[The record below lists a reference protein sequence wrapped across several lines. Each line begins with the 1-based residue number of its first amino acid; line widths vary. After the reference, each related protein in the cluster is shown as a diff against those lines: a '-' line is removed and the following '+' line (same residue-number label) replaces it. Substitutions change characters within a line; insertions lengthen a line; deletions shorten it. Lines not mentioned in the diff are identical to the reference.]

1 MFNKESKMR
10 LRNVKNAKEII
21 DSSELVI
28 TENVFDNNHKLYIEI
43 GCGKGDFIIE
53 NALRNPDINYIGIE
67 KYESVLVRALQKV
80 DIIPPNLRFMC
91 IDALTLSDYFN
102 HNVDQIFLNF
112 SDPWPKKRH
121 AKRRLTSPVFL
132 DLYNKISRDSIN
144 IKMKTDNK
152 GLFAYS
158 IKEFNN
164 NGFFIEDISLDL
176 PEDYEN
182 NIMTEY
188 EKKFRKENININYV
202 KVKKEVKYG
211 R

>member
-1 MFNKESKMR
+1 MR

-121 AKRRLTSPVFL
+121 AKRRLTSPIFL

-152 GLFAYS
+152 DLFAYS

-164 NGFFIEDISLDL
+164 NGFYIEDISLDL

-188 EKKFRKENININYV
+188 EKKFRKNNININYI

>member
-1 MFNKESKMR
+1 MR

-121 AKRRLTSPVFL
+121 AKRRLTSPIFL

-152 GLFAYS
+152 DLFAYS
-158 IKEFNN
+158 IKQFNN
-164 NGFFIEDISLDL
+164 NQFYIEDISLDL

-188 EKKFRKENININYV
+188 EKKFRKNNININYI

>member
-1 MFNKESKMR
+1 MR

-121 AKRRLTSPVFL
+121 AKRRLTSPIFL
-132 DLYNKISRDSIN
+132 DLYNKISKDNIN

-164 NGFFIEDISLDL
+164 NGFYIEDISLDL

>member
-1 MFNKESKMR
+1 MR

-152 GLFAYS
+152 DLFAYS
-158 IKEFNN
+158 IKQFNN
-164 NGFFIEDISLDL
+164 NQFYIEDISLDL

-188 EKKFRKENININYV
+188 EKKFRKENVNINYV

>member
-1 MFNKESKMR
+1 MR

-152 GLFAYS
+152 YLFAYS

-164 NGFFIEDISLDL
+164 NGFYIEDISLDL

-182 NIMTEY
+182 NVMTEY
-188 EKKFRKENININYV
+188 EKKFRKENVNINYV
-202 KVKKEVKYG
+202 KVKKVVEYEE
-211 R
+211 

>member
-1 MFNKESKMR
+1 MR

-28 TENVFDNNHKLYIEI
+28 SENVFDNNHKLYIEI

-53 NALRNPDINYIGIE
+53 NALRNPDINYIGVE
-67 KYESVLVRALQKV
+67 KYESVLIRALQKV

-132 DLYNKISRDSIN
+132 DLYNKISKDSIN

-152 GLFAYS
+152 DLFAYS

-164 NGFFIEDISLDL
+164 NGFYIEDISLDL

-182 NIMTEY
+182 NVMTEY
-188 EKKFRKENININYV
+188 EKKFRKENVNINYV
-202 KVKKEVKYG
+202 KVKKVVEYEE
-211 R
+211 

>member
-121 AKRRLTSPVFL
+121 AKRRLTSPIFL
-132 DLYNKISRDSIN
+132 DLYNKI
-144 IKMKTDNK
+144 M
-152 GLFAYS
+152 
-158 IKEFNN
+158 
-164 NGFFIEDISLDL
+164 
-176 PEDYEN
+176 EN
-182 NIMTEY
+182 QQL
-188 EKKFRKENININYV
+188 
-202 KVKKEVKYG
+202 
-211 R
+211 

>member
-1 MFNKESKMR
+1 MR

-121 AKRRLTSPVFL
+121 AKRRLTSPIFL

-164 NGFFIEDISLDL
+164 NGFYIEDISLDL

-182 NIMTEY
+182 NVMTEY
-188 EKKFRKENININYV
+188 EKKFRKNGISINYIN
-202 KVKKEVKYG
+202 VKKVVEYDKE
-211 R
+211 

>member
-1 MFNKESKMR
+1 MR

-67 KYESVLVRALQKV
+67 KYESVLIRALQKV

-132 DLYNKISRDSIN
+132 DLYNKISKDSIN

-152 GLFAYS
+152 DLFAYS

-164 NGFFIEDISLDL
+164 NGFYIEDISLDL
-176 PEDYEN
+176 LEDYEN
-182 NIMTEY
+182 NVMTEY
-188 EKKFRKENININYV
+188 EKKFRKENININYIR
-202 KVKKEVKYG
+202 VKKEVKYG
-211 R
+211 REK

>member
-1 MFNKESKMR
+1 MR

-28 TENVFDNNHKLYIEI
+28 SENVFDNNHKLYIEI

-67 KYESVLVRALQKV
+67 KYESVLIRALQKV

-121 AKRRLTSPVFL
+121 TKRRLTSPIFL

-152 GLFAYS
+152 DLFAYS

-164 NGFFIEDISLDL
+164 NGFYIEDISLDL

-182 NIMTEY
+182 NVMTEY
-188 EKKFRKENININYV
+188 EKKFRKENININYIR
-202 KVKKEVKYG
+202 VKKEVKYG
-211 R
+211 REK

>member
-1 MFNKESKMR
+1 MR

-121 AKRRLTSPVFL
+121 AKRRLTSPIFL

-144 IKMKTDNK
+144 IRMKTDNK
-152 GLFAYS
+152 DLFAYS

-164 NGFFIEDISLDL
+164 NDFYIEDISLDL

-182 NIMTEY
+182 NVMTEY
-188 EKKFRKENININYV
+188 EKKFRKENVNINYV
-202 KVKKEVKYG
+202 KVKRKVENEK
-211 R
+211 

>member
-1 MFNKESKMR
+1 MR

-91 IDALTLSDYFN
+91 IDALTLRDYFN

>member
-1 MFNKESKMR
+1 MR

-121 AKRRLTSPVFL
+121 AKRRLTSPIFL

-144 IKMKTDNK
+144 IRMKTDNK
-152 GLFAYS
+152 DLFAYS

-164 NGFFIEDISLDL
+164 NDFYIEDISLDL

-182 NIMTEY
+182 NVMTEY
-188 EKKFRKENININYV
+188 EKKFRKENVNINYV
-202 KVKKEVKYG
+202 KVKKVVENEK
-211 R
+211 

>member
-1 MFNKESKMR
+1 MR

-28 TENVFDNNHKLYIEI
+28 SENVFDNNHKLYIEI

-112 SDPWPKKRH
+112 SDPWPKKKH
-121 AKRRLTSPVFL
+121 AKRRLTSPIFL

-152 GLFAYS
+152 DLFAYS

-164 NGFFIEDISLDL
+164 NGFYIEDISLDL

-182 NIMTEY
+182 NVMTEY
-188 EKKFRKENININYV
+188 EKKFRKENVNINYV
-202 KVKKEVKYG
+202 KVKKVVEYEE
-211 R
+211 

>member
-1 MFNKESKMR
+1 MR

-28 TENVFDNNHKLYIEI
+28 TKNIFDNNHKLYIEI

-67 KYESVLVRALQKV
+67 KYESVLVRSLQK
-80 DIIPPNLRFMC
+80 IENIPPNLRFMC
-91 IDALTLSDYFN
+91 IDALTLGDYFD
-102 HNVDQIFLNF
+102 HSVDQIFLNF

-121 AKRRLTSPVFL
+121 AKRRLTSPIFL
-132 DLYNKISRDSIN
+132 DLYNKVSKDNIN

-152 GLFAYS
+152 DLFAYS

-164 NGFFIEDISLDL
+164 NGFYIEDISLDL

-188 EKKFRKENININYV
+188 EKRFRKENVSINYIN
-202 KVKKEVKYG
+202 VKKEVKYG
-211 R
+211 REK

>member
-1 MFNKESKMR
+1 MR
-10 LRNVKNAKEII
+10 LRNVKNAKEIT

-182 NIMTEY
+182 NVMTEY

>member
-1 MFNKESKMR
+1 MR

-28 TENVFDNNHKLYIEI
+28 SENVFDNNHKLYIEI

-67 KYESVLVRALQKV
+67 KYESVLIRALQKV

-102 HNVDQIFLNF
+102 HNVDQLFLNF

-121 AKRRLTSPVFL
+121 TKRRLTSPIFL

-152 GLFAYS
+152 DLFAYS

-164 NGFFIEDISLDL
+164 NGFYIEDISLDL

-182 NIMTEY
+182 NVMTEY
-188 EKKFRKENININYV
+188 EKKFRKENININYIR
-202 KVKKEVKYG
+202 VKKEVKYG
-211 R
+211 REK

>member
-1 MFNKESKMR
+1 MR

-21 DSSELVI
+21 DSNELVI

-132 DLYNKISRDSIN
+132 DLYNKISKDYIN

-164 NGFFIEDISLDL
+164 NDFYIEDISLDL

-182 NIMTEY
+182 NVMTEY
-188 EKKFRKENININYV
+188 EKKFRKENVNINYV
-202 KVKKEVKYG
+202 KVKKVVEYEE
-211 R
+211 